1 MVVYQE
7 KDVFRHALCI
17 ASVCGAGCENPGKAL
32 CPPEPSFFMRRERSL
47 SAKGVGVAE
56 FASRGAVR
64 EDWECSPLSF
74 KLLLKNKPR
83 QEKFRPGRLRQNG
96 MRDYFSASA

>member
-17 ASVCGAGCENPGKAL
+17 ASVCGAGYENPGKAL

-56 FASRGAVR
+56 STERRGHASHQF
-64 EDWECSPLSF
+64 L
-74 KLLLKNKPR
+74 
-83 QEKFRPGRLRQNG
+83 EKRLV
-96 MRDYFSASA
+96 S